1 MKSETDQGTSTTPRV
16 THDSRG
22 IAKTALFVVG
32 ASFLFGFAMVPIY
45 RIACEHVLGIKLSG
59 EAADAAQVA
68 LMTEDKSRTIA
79 IEFVASVNSK
89 LPWDFKAEK
98 ARIEVHP
105 GALTEVWFDATNQSD
120 AAIVGNAVPSVAP
133 SEASPYFNKTECF
146 CFTEQTLDA
155 GESRRMP
162 VRFVVDPQLPKGTK
176 TLTLS
181 YTFYANELATKQ
193 LSLVPAPVAGIAK
206 N

>member
-1 MKSETDQGTSTTPRV
+1 MKSTIDQHEVVKPV
-16 THDSRG
+16 KHDSRG
-22 IAKTALFVVG
+22 IARAALWVVA

-45 RIACEHVLGIKLSG
+45 RIACEHVLGIKMSA

-68 LMTEDKSRTIA
+68 LMTVDESRTVVV
-79 IEFVASVNSK
+79 EFVASVNSK
-89 LPWDFKAEK
+89 LPWTFKAEK
-98 ARIEVHP
+98 SRIEVHP
-105 GALTEVWFDATNQSD
+105 GALTEVWFDATNQS
-120 AAIVGNAVPSVAP
+120 AGAIVGNAVPSVAP

-146 CFTEQTLDA
+146 CFTAQTLDA

-162 VRFVVDPQLPKGTK
+162 VRFVVDPQLPKGTT

-181 YTFYANELATKQ
+181 YTFYANELETKQ
-193 LSLVPAPVAGIAK
+193 LAFAQPSVDGVAK

>member
-1 MKSETDQGTSTTPRV
+1 METETGQHEATRRV
-16 THDSRG
+16 KHDSRN
-22 IAKTALFVVG
+22 IARTALWVVG

-59 EAADAAQVA
+59 DAADAAQVA
-68 LMTEDKSRTIA
+68 LMKVDESRTIA
-79 IEFVASVNSK
+79 VEFVANVNSK
-89 LPWDFKAEK
+89 LPWDFSAEK
-98 ARIEVHP
+98 TRIEVHP
-105 GALTEVWFDATNQSD
+105 GALTEVWFDATNQSG

-133 SEASPYFNKTECF
+133 SEASPYVNKTECF
-146 CFTEQTLDA
+146 CLTEQTLEA

-162 VRFVVDPQLPKGTK
+162 VRFVVDPQLPSGVK

-181 YTFYANELATKQ
+181 YTFYANELATER
-193 LSLVPAPVAGIAK
+193 LGLAPVPADGIIAK

>member
-1 MKSETDQGTSTTPRV
+1 MNPESGQHESPKRV
-16 THDSRG
+16 KHDARG
-22 IAKTALFVVG
+22 IARTALWVVG

-59 EAADAAQVA
+59 QAVDAAEVA
-68 LMTEDKSRTIA
+68 LMTVDPKRTVTV
-79 IEFVASVNSK
+79 EFVASVNSK
-89 LPWDFKAEK
+89 LPWEFAAEK
-98 ARIEVHP
+98 SRIEVHP
-105 GALTEVWFDATNQSD
+105 GALTEVWFDATNESA

-146 CFTEQTLDA
+146 CFTEQVLAA

-162 VRFVVDPQLPKGTK
+162 VRFVVDPQLPAGVK

-181 YTFYANELATKQ
+181 YTFYANELATNR
-193 LSLVPAPVAGIAK
+193 LGFMTRPIDGIAK